1 MMRPM
6 KRGNMDVEFGL
17 NMGRKR
23 HIINFKLR
31 SKEIKQRTQFK
42 KVSFIQGEIFLI
54 VYLLLTRTL
63 RKKSLNNDIESGQ
76 SMVKKRNRKEIKRF
90 YFWCLQCVSR
100 KCQANILGR
109 RKPSAH
115 RYRSFFLGKQNLCD
129 EMFGQ
134 NVYLKWW
141 CSTRQR
147 KGFYPKHLLFI
158 IVKESSVN
166 PIN

>member
-63 RKKSLNNDIESGQ
+63 RKKITEQ
-76 SMVKKRNRKEIKRF
+76 
-90 YFWCLQCVSR
+90 
-100 KCQANILGR
+100 
-109 RKPSAH
+109 
-115 RYRSFFLGKQNLCD
+115 
-129 EMFGQ
+129 
-134 NVYLKWW
+134 
-141 CSTRQR
+141 
-147 KGFYPKHLLFI
+147 
-158 IVKESSVN
+158 
-166 PIN
+166 